1 MKRTFKMLAILLA
14 FVLLLGN
21 VNFANAEEIVIIV
34 PHYKTGE
41 NVGAKFFVP
50 QVERFNALYEGKY
63 QINLEELTQDLY
75 NDKMKQLGQQN
86 ALPALIEGGETEW
99 IRNVVMPN
107 GLFTDL
113 TAFVNGNEAVKNVLI
128 DSTVAYNTTEDNK
141 LFSVLLPVVRPI
153 GLFYN
158 SEMITV
164 DKKLS
169 EMTGWDEFASYLGD
183 TKVAFM
189 TGENAWT
196 TQLTLAGLIAKEEG
210 GAALLQNS
218 TVDKIYDFTQEP
230 IVKAVEK
237 LQALLQK
244 YATSNAVGAVYADAA
259 NAFMSKNASV
269 IPNGSWMVG
278 DFAAESSDKWSN
290 GFNGATVK
298 GDVLPGNV
306 ALANTNGYGWWI
318 PSTVSEEQREVAEAF
333 LAFML
338 TQEELETY
346 MLAEGGVAPGLVTSE
361 EYNKKSQE
369 NGLMYEYVNAV
380 KADTILVPNFGDCIP
395 ASIADSEFGKNLP
408 LLIDGTWTAEEFCK
422 QLTQLAEETKLN

>member
-21 VNFANAEEIVIIV
+21 VNFAKAEEIVIIV